1 MAIEMET
8 NIDLENIDIQRI
20 VSTAPKLN
28 AAKSNYLEIH
38 DLSKT
43 YKYFKLDHVSF
54 VLPKGK
60 IMGFIGENGAGKS
73 TTINLC
79 LNQIKKESGTV
90 KLLGQE
96 MNDSNIKLC
105 DQLGVIFDTFNYH
118 DCLNAKMISQILSKV
133 YKSWNKKIFFDY
145 VEKFKLPTTQIV
157 KEFSKGMKAK
167 LSIAAVL
174 AHNPKLIIMDEPTS
188 GLDPIVR
195 DEILNVL
202 KESVRNKERSILFSS
217 HITSDLE
224 KIADDITFIHQGKIV
239 FSLPTQTILSSFGIL
254 HLKKNE
260 LPKLE
265 KGNILAYMTVEGIT
279 EVLVTDRDS
288 VLQIYPKAKIS
299 FPTLDEI
306 MLLYVKGEKL

>member
-28 AAKSNYLEIH
+28 AAKSNFLEIH

-43 YKYFKLDHVSF
+43 YTHFKLDHVSF
-54 VLPKGK
+54 SLPKGK

-79 LNQIKKESGTV
+79 LNQIKKESGII

-96 MNDSNIKLC
+96 MNDNNIKLY
-105 DQLGVIFDTFNYH
+105 DQIGVMFDTFNYH

-133 YKSWNKKIFFDY
+133 YKSWNKKTFFDY
-145 VEKFKLPTTQIV
+145 VEKFKLPATQKV
-157 KEFSKGMKAK
+157 KEFSKGMKTK

-202 KESVRNKERSILFSS
+202 KESVQNKERSILFSS

-224 KIADDITFIHQGKIV
+224 KIADDITFIHQGRIV
-239 FSLPTQTILSSFGIL
+239 FSLPIQTILNSFGIL
-254 HLKKNE
+254 YFKKNE

-265 KGNILAYMTVEGIT
+265 KGNMLAYRIEKDIT
-279 EVLVTDRDS
+279 EILVTDRNS
-288 VLQIYPKAKIS
+288 VLQIYPNAKIS

-306 MLLYVKGEKL
+306 MLLYVKGVQL